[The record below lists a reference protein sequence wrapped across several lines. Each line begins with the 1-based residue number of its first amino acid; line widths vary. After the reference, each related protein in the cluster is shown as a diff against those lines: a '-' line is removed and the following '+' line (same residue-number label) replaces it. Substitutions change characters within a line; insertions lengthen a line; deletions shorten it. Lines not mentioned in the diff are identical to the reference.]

1 MGKSKKSSEKP
12 AQAVKSISTRLAV
25 MFAIILVVSI
35 IVAESLV
42 VALEFNMIKDLIH
55 TSLTN
60 ECVADAGNINRE
72 LHSTFYYLNGIGD
85 SVEKLPFVDDDQIMA
100 YLTQTVGRYG
110 MIPTGAYLALSDGS
124 FFYPSEPGFTM
135 DGITEK
141 AWYKEAL
148 TYDNTWF
155 YYYDVPYFDEVTGD
169 LCATVIRHVHLQD
182 GREGCFAADLMLATA
197 QETLNEI
204 TLYKTGGVM
213 MITSGG
219 LILTYRDDPSLCG
232 TTIADNEGNAFFAGV
247 ESFLTAEDN
256 DVQIVKCG
264 GVSYYMVSTT
274 VGGTDWKVITYVK
287 MKEALLALLR
297 AINVLVIFTVLVAVL
312 VVIVMTRVLSNVIKK
327 PVSALTTNI
336 EKITGGDFT
345 VEIQSK
351 GNDEIAFMSS
361 AMGDFVTGMR
371 DSLREIKDVSHQLI
385 SEAQNSKDTA
395 ESLELA
401 ANDQSVSMDQIR
413 SNIEDM
419 AHAVNEVAE
428 NATTLAQTIAD
439 VTTDEEQIEA
449 TMNDL
454 VQKAD
459 VGQKDMKTVSDGMD
473 HIVDS
478 MNEMADAVASVD
490 DAAQKIT
497 QIVDLIN
504 SISSQTNL
512 LSLNASIEAARAGEA
527 GKGFAVVATEI
538 GALAQNS
545 ADATNQ
551 IADIIREMSD
561 RVRDLSEKSAT
572 NTELINNSAETV
584 NQAAETFQQI
594 TEELNSATVTL
605 NQMADQMRVVNDV
618 ATNMASV
625 SEEQSASTQEIA
637 NSVEKVTE
645 TSKDVATSSETV
657 AQAAT
662 SVSDAVDI
670 INNNLVRFTIDGSQI
685 VEDVE

>member
-1 MGKSKKSSEKP
+1 MGKTKSDNSSKAPK
-12 AQAVKSISTRLAV
+12 AISRKVTT

-35 IVAESLV
+35 LVAEGLV
-42 VALEFNMIKDLIH
+42 LGLEYKMVRGLIH

-60 ECVADAGNINRE
+60 ECIADAGTINRE
-72 LHSTFYYLNGIGD
+72 LHSTFYYLNGIAD
-85 SVEKLPFVDDDQIMA
+85 SVEKLPFVDNQQVMA
-100 YLTQTVGRYG
+100 YLTMTVGRYD
-110 MIPTGAYLALSDGS
+110 MIPTGAYLALNDSS
-124 FFYPSEPGFTM
+124 FFYPAEPGFTM
-135 DGITEK
+135 EGITEK
-141 AWYKEAL
+141 AWYKQAL
-148 TYDNTWF
+148 GYDNTWF
-155 YYYDVPYFDEVTGD
+155 YYYNDPYFDEVTGD

-182 GREGCFAADLMLATA
+182 GREGCFAADLMLAKA

-204 TLYKTGGVM
+204 TLYDTGGSM
-213 MITSGG
+213 MVTSTSG
-219 LILTYRDDPSLCG
+219 LILTYKDDPSLCG
-232 TTIADNEGNAFFAGV
+232 TAIADVTDNTFISGLAD
-247 ESFLTAEDN
+247 FLTAEDN
-256 DVQIVKCG
+256 IVQIVNCG
-264 GVSYYMVSTT
+264 GVDYYMVSST
-274 VGGTDWKVITYVK
+274 VSGTDWKIITYVK
-287 MKEALLALLR
+287 LKEALMDMYR
-297 AINVLVIFTVLVAVL
+297 VINVLIIFTVVAVVL
-312 VVIVMTRVLSNVIKK
+312 VLIITTNVLTNMIKK
-327 PVSALTTNI
+327 PVTSLTGNI
-336 EKITGGDFT
+336 EKISSGDFT
-345 VEIQSK
+345 VDIQSK
-351 GNDEIAFMSS
+351 GNDEIAFMSA

-371 DSLREIKDVSHQLI
+371 DSLREIKNVSAQLI
-385 SEAQNSKDTA
+385 GEAQNSKDTA
-395 ESLELA
+395 ESLETA
-401 ANDQSVSMDQIR
+401 ANDQSASMNQIK

-439 VTTDEEQIEA
+439 VTSDEEQIEA

-454 VQKAD
+454 VEKAGI
-459 VGQKDMKTVSDGMD
+459 GQKDMNTVSEGMD
-473 HIVDS
+473 HIVES
-478 MNEMADAVASVD
+478 MHEMAEAVSSVD
-490 DAAQKIT
+490 DAAQEIT

-551 IADIIREMSD
+551 IADIIRQMSD
-561 RVRDLSEKSAT
+561 RVKDLSDKSAA

-584 NQAAETFQQI
+584 NQAAETFRQI
-594 TEELNSATVTL
+594 TDELNSATGTL

-645 TSKDVATSSETV
+645 TSKDVAASSETV

-670 INNNLVRFTIDGSQI
+670 INSNLVRFTIEESQS
-685 VEDVE
+685 VEDIEE